1 MGLNYTTS
9 TLTAK
14 QREFRELYSEVTLIV
29 DEVHTQ
35 VIFIYTQLFSHK
47 YECCLL
53 RFTSQNPTD
62 IIFSKFRSRPC
73 HYTTRWE
80 NYPSHGT
87 KSTPASDI
95 RSQNPS
101 QFLATHLPSH
111 DPGLGI
117 LGCHSL
123 RIMFPLRNGWRLT
136 LASVQFGLY
145 PNAHT
150 ISSACL
156 LALSGKHVPGCSAC

>member
-1 MGLNYTTS
+1 MTRSIHKLYLFTRNCSVINMSAAFLDSRRRIPQTS
-9 TLTAK
+9 S
-14 QREFRELYSEVTLIV
+14 FRNSGHVPAI
-29 DEVHTQ
+29 TQ
-35 VIFIYTQLFSHK
+35 HA
-47 YECCLL
+47 E
-53 RFTSQNPTD
+53 R
-62 IIFSKFRSRPC
+62 IIPHMVPR
-73 HYTTRWE
+73 
-80 NYPSHGT
+80 
-87 KSTPASDI
+87 A
-95 RSQNPS
+95 
-101 QFLATHLPSH
+101 HLPQISGLRTLPSSSLPTSSH

-123 RIMFPLRNGWRLT
+123 GIMFPLRNGWRLT